1 MISESGVPAVAVL
14 LAAYNGM
21 RWIEEQI
28 SSILRQRGVSVV
40 IYISVDVSTDDTLAW
55 CQNLSR
61 REPRVVVLPDT
72 GERYGGAAKNFFR
85 LVRDV
90 DFSTFDYVAYADQ
103 DDIYLEDK
111 YHAAHEVITARGCAG
126 YSSNVTAYWPD
137 GRKVLL
143 VKSQPQREYDFL
155 FEAGGPGCS
164 YVLRVSDALE
174 FKNFLVEN
182 WKPANEV
189 GLHDWLTY
197 AWFRSA
203 RKTWYIDKQS
213 YVLYRQHGGNQIGA
227 NNGLLGI
234 KSRLSLLTSGW
245 YRGEVKKISNLVGH
259 NVPGLP
265 ASLLDSGTLPRGYV
279 LANFNEF
286 RRSTRDRIALGLLAF
301 FGFI

>member
-1 MISESGVPAVAVL
+1 MIMESSAPHVAVL

-28 SSILRQRGVSVV
+28 LSILKQRGVSVV
-40 IYISVDVSTDDTLAW
+40 IYISVDVSTDDTLTW
-55 CQNLSR
+55 CQNLAR

-90 DFSTFDYVAYADQ
+90 DFSAFDYITYADQ
-103 DDIYLEDK
+103 DDIYLADK
-111 YHAAHEVITARGCAG
+111 YHAAHELIIELGCAG
-126 YSSNVTAYWPD
+126 YSSNATAYWPD

-143 VKSQPQREYDFL
+143 VKSQPQRKYDFL

-164 YVLRVSDALE
+164 YLLRVSDALD
-174 FKNFLVEN
+174 FKKFLIEN
-182 WKPANEV
+182 WSLVNKV

-203 RKTWYIDKQS
+203 GKTWHIDKNS
-213 YVLYRQHGGNQIGA
+213 YILYRQHGGNQIGA
-227 NNGLLGI
+227 NNGLSGI
-234 KSRLSLLTSGW
+234 KIRLSLLTSGW
-245 YRGEVKKISNLVGH
+245 YREEVKKISNLVGH

-265 ASLLDSGTLPRGYV
+265 ASLFKDGTLPKRYL

-286 RRSTRDRIALGLLAF
+286 RRSSRDRIAFGLLALL
-301 FGFI
+301 GLI

>member
-1 MISESGVPAVAVL
+1 MILTSSTPHVAVL

-28 SSILRQRGVSVV
+28 SSILGQHGVNVV
-40 IYISVDVSTDDTLAW
+40 IYISVDVSSDNTLAW
-55 CQNLSR
+55 CRNLADT
-61 REPRVVVLPDT
+61 EPRVVVLPDT

-85 LVRDV
+85 LVKDV
-90 DFSTFDYVAYADQ
+90 DFKSFDYITYADQ
-103 DDIYLEDK
+103 DDIYHQDK
-111 YHAAHEVITARGCAG
+111 YKAAHEIIMARGCAG
-126 YSSNVTAYWPD
+126 YSSNATAYWSG

-143 VKSQPQREYDFL
+143 VKSQPQRKYDFL

-174 FKNFLVEN
+174 FKSFLIEN
-182 WKPANEV
+182 WKLANEV

-197 AWFRSA
+197 AWFRSV
-203 RKTWYIDKQS
+203 RKNWYIDEKS
-213 YVLYRQHGGNQIGA
+213 YILYRQHGGNQIGA
-227 NNGLLGI
+227 NNGLSGI

-245 YRGEVKKISNLVGH
+245 YRGEVQKISNLVGH

-265 ASLLDSGTLPRGYV
+265 VSLLESGTLPRGYL

-286 RRSTRDRIALGLLAF
+286 RRSTRDRIAFGLLAF